1 VQIYKLLFEQFAEN
15 IKEEAQN
22 FSEFLDDE
30 RHSSGDEYFIELCP
44 NCIVRAEVSVEELA
58 EKIL

>member
-1 VQIYKLLFEQFAEN
+1 VQFINLVEQFAEN

-30 RHSSGDEYFIELCP
+30 RHSSGDEYFIELCLKLHRP
-44 NCIVRAEVSVEELA
+44 CRSFCVEELA